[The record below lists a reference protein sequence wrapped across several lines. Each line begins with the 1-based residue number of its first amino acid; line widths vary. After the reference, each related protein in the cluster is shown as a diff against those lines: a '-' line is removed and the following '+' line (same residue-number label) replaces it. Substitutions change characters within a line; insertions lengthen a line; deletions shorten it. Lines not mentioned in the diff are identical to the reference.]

1 MSFIVDAKGLSC
13 PQPVILTKK
22 ALEANSDVTV
32 LVDNE
37 TARENVKRLASSAG
51 CTIQVT
57 EQSGGIFSLH
67 IMKGPGASM
76 EKAIPVEEL
85 PCDISG
91 KPAAGGGGP
100 NVFVIASDTMGKG
113 NDELGTILMKAFI
126 HTIQDL
132 DERPDILI
140 FYNTGVK
147 LTVNGSAVLDDLKA
161 LEVKGVKILVCGT
174 CLNFFELTGEIAA
187 GIVSNMYDIA
197 GAMSGAGRIV
207 QP

>member
-22 ALEANSDVTV
+22 ALEANHDVTV
-32 LVDNE
+32 LVDSE
-37 TARENVKRLASSAG
+37 TSRENVKRLASSAG
-51 CTIQVT
+51 CSIQVT
-57 EQSGGIFSLH
+57 EKPGGIFSLH

-91 KPAAGGGGP
+91 KPASKGP

-113 NDELGTILMKAFI
+113 DDELGTILMKAFI

-132 DERPDILI
+132 DDRPEVLI
-140 FYNTGVK
+140 FYNTGVRLAVK
-147 LTVNGSAVLDDLKA
+147 GSPVLDDLKD
-161 LEVKGVKILVCGT
+161 LEGKGVKILVCGT
-174 CLNFFELTGEIAA
+174 CLNFFELTGEVAA

>member
-1 MSFIVDAKGLSC
+1 MSFLVDAKGLSC

-22 ALEANSDVTV
+22 ALEANDDVTV
-32 LVDNE
+32 LVDNV
-37 TARENVKRLASSAG
+37 TSRENVMRLASSAG
-51 CTIQVT
+51 CSIQVT
-57 EQSGGIFSLH
+57 EQPGGIFSLH

-91 KPAAGGGGP
+91 KPAPGGP

-113 NDELGTILMKAFI
+113 DDGLGTILMKAFI

-132 DERPDILI
+132 DNRPDVLI
-140 FYNTGVK
+140 FYNTGVR

-161 LEVKGVKILVCGT
+161 LEEKGVKILVCGT
-174 CLNFFELTGEIAA
+174 CLNFFELTGEVAA

-197 GAMSGAGRIV
+197 GTMSGAGRIV

>member
-1 MSFIVDAKGLSC
+1 MSFTVDAKGLSC

-37 TARENVKRLASSAG
+37 TARENVKRLATSAG
-51 CTIQVT
+51 CSIEAVEET
-57 EQSGGIFSLH
+57 GGIFKIH
-67 IMKGPGASM
+67 ILKGPGASM
-76 EKAIPVEEL
+76 DKAIPVENL
-85 PCDISG
+85 PCDIKG
-91 KPAAGGGGP
+91 KPAVNGP

-113 NDELGTILMKAFI
+113 NDELGTVLMKAFI

-132 DERPDILI
+132 DDGPDVLI
-140 FYNTGVK
+140 FYNTGVR
-147 LTVNGSAVLDDLKA
+147 LAVRGSVVLDDLKA
-161 LEVKGVKILVCGT
+161 LEGKGVKILVCGT
-174 CLNFFELTGEIAA
+174 CLNFFDLTKEVAA

-197 GAMSGAGRIV
+197 GAMSMAGRIV